1 MELSAV
7 VEKAWL
13 FTAAHH
19 QLRGLKI
26 WKIRKKNVK
35 EALREVEGMDL
46 SAVVEKA
53 WLFTVAYQQ
62 LRGLK
67 IWKIRKKCKEG
78 L

>member
-13 FTAAHH
+13 FKAAYQ

-35 EALREVEGMDL
+35 EGLREVE
-46 SAVVEKA
+46 
-53 WLFTVAYQQ
+53 
-62 LRGLK
+62 RG
-67 IWKIRKKCKEG
+67 WNG

>member
-19 QLRGLKI
+19 QLRGGGFPYQRFLWLVYTVYNTI
-26 WKIRKKNVK
+26 LLLTLIRMTKDGKVLAIFK
-35 EALREVEGMDL
+35 
-46 SAVVEKA
+46 
-53 WLFTVAYQQ
+53 
-62 LRGLK
+62 GLM
-67 IWKIRKKCKEG
+67 